1 MSKLINEL
9 KQEHI
14 KIKDVLSKLYDSS
27 LTREQKV
34 NILLKAKTMLIEHL
48 AKEDEQLYPALYKK
62 AETDYFL
69 KRTLDL
75 FAKDTDKVSILIN
88 NFFDKYSIIDSLDN
102 IEFIKDI
109 AKFMASLKNRITKE
123 EIGIYQSYEKLG
135 IN

>member
-1 MSKLINEL
+1 MSKLIDEL

-34 NILLKAKTMLIEHL
+34 NILLKAKTMLMEHL

-123 EIGIYQSYEKLG
+123 EIGIYQSYEKLQTH
-135 IN
+135 